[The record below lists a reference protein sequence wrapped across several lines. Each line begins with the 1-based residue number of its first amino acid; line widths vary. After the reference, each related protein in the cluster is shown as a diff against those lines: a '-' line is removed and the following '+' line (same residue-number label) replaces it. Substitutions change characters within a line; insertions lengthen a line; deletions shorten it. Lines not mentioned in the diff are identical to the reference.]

1 MIDPKKL
8 KDVEIEGVD
17 LGGRRIIKKF
27 VTYARHE
34 DGTELD
40 INEMEWVTLNCPEFI
55 QELAEEYYSN
65 HYIALTGL

>member
-17 LGGRRIIKKF
+17 YENFRQTDAF

-34 DGTELD
+34 DGSELD
-40 INEMEWVTLNCPEFI
+40 AHELEWVTLNCPEFI
-55 QELAEEYYSN
+55 QELADEYFSN
-65 HYIALTGL
+65 YWIAMTGL